1 MFMSQSAFAH
11 KIGRSRQYINKLVHK
26 GIIPI
31 YENKKVRVDEAER
44 LIAEHSDP
52 RRDAQREANAEKRN
66 NNLFDVAGTYDSVAD
81 MSEDE
86 KKEVEKKQRELRE
99 LVKVAQNMGV
109 DADDVSDDLKKLNI
123 KELNA
128 AIMKQNLRIQTIKA
142 NEAEKN
148 VVSIEFMEKSIF
160 EAARVIRDGL
170 LNIPSRIAARVAAE
184 QDSHK
189 CRTMLEVEIN
199 RQLVNL
205 TEIFNENK
213 SNL

>member
-1 MFMSQSAFAH
+1 M
-11 KIGRSRQYINKLVHK
+11 NKS
-26 GIIPI
+26 IT
-31 YENKKVRVDEAER
+31 
-44 LIAEHSDP
+44 S
-52 RRDAQREANAEKRN
+52 
-66 NNLFDVAGTYDSVAD
+66 
-81 MSEDE
+81 
-86 KKEVEKKQRELRE
+86 
-99 LVKVAQNMGV
+99 V
-109 DADDVSDDLKKLNI
+109 DADDVSDNLKTLNI
-123 KELNA
+123 KALNA

-160 EAARVIRDGL
+160 EAARVVRDGL

-213 SNL
+213 SNI